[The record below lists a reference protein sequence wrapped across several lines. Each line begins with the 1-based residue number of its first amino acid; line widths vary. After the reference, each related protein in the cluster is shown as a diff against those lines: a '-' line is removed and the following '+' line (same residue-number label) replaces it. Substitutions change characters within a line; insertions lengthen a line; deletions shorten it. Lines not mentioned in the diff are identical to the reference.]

1 MSYFTHLDCSAG
13 CGAEPLDPQGIHHLC
28 TCGAP
33 LLARYDIEQAAK
45 NWPRSSLVN
54 RAHNMWRYSEMMP
67 LVNDDQPV
75 TLDEG
80 FTPLRHTL
88 RLGTELGL
96 RSLYVKDESC
106 NPTNSFKAR
115 GLSAA
120 VTRANAL
127 NVGTVSV
134 PSAGN
139 AANALAA
146 YAAHAGLEAKVFMP
160 RDVKT
165 PFIRECELYGADITL
180 VDGLINEAGRVAK
193 EVGAPLGW
201 YDISTLKEPYRVEGK
216 KTMAYELAEQLD
228 WVWPDWIIYPTGG
241 GTGMVG
247 MWKAFDEIE
256 RLGWM
261 KTGNRPKMVS
271 VQANGCAPIVHALEN
286 GLQKSETWKD
296 ANTIADG
303 LRVPRA
309 IGDFL
314 ILQALRESA
323 GTAIAVSDTD
333 MVNDMRELGKLEGIS
348 ASPEGG
354 ATLSAL
360 RVLLKL
366 GKVQPN
372 DTVVLFNTGGSLKYL
387 DVLVSGT

>member
-54 RAHNMWRYSEMMP
+54 RANNMWRYSEMMP

-75 TLDEG
+75 TLEEG

-139 AANALAA
+139 AANALAVQRRWGSNKQP
-146 YAAHAGLEAKVFMP
+146 AA
-160 RDVKT
+160 
-165 PFIRECELYGADITL
+165 
-180 VDGLINEAGRVAK
+180 
-193 EVGAPLGW
+193 
-201 YDISTLKEPYRVEGK
+201 
-216 KTMAYELAEQLD
+216 Q
-228 WVWPDWIIYPTGG
+228 
-241 GTGMVG
+241 
-247 MWKAFDEIE
+247 
-256 RLGWM
+256 
-261 KTGNRPKMVS
+261 TGNQQR
-271 VQANGCAPIVHALEN
+271 
-286 GLQKSETWKD
+286 
-296 ANTIADG
+296 
-303 LRVPRA
+303 
-309 IGDFL
+309 
-314 ILQALRESA
+314 
-323 GTAIAVSDTD
+323 
-333 MVNDMRELGKLEGIS
+333 
-348 ASPEGG
+348 
-354 ATLSAL
+354 
-360 RVLLKL
+360 
-366 GKVQPN
+366 
-372 DTVVLFNTGGSLKYL
+372 YY
-387 DVLVSGT
+387 

>member
-54 RAHNMWRYSEMMP
+54 RANNMWRYSEMMP

-75 TLDEG
+75 TLEEG

-165 PFIRECELYGADITL
+165 PFILECELYGADITL

-256 RLGWM
+256 RLGWV

-271 VQANGCAPIVHALEN
+271 VQAEGCAPIVHALEN

-314 ILQALRESA
+314 ILQALRESV

-387 DVLVSGT
+387 DVLVS

>member
-1 MSYFTHLDCSAG
+1 
-13 CGAEPLDPQGIHHLC
+13 
-28 TCGAP
+28 
-33 LLARYDIEQAAK
+33 
-45 NWPRSSLVN
+45 
-54 RAHNMWRYSEMMP
+54 MWRYREMMP

-127 NVGTVSV
+127 NVSTVST

-180 VDGLINEAGRVAK
+180 VDGLINEAGRVAN

-201 YDISTLKEPYRVEGK
+201 YDVSTLKEPYRVEGK

-256 RLGWM
+256 RLGWV
-261 KTGNRPKMVS
+261 KTGNRPKMVT
-271 VQANGCAPIVHALEN
+271 VQADGCAPIVHALEN
-286 GLQKSETWKD
+286 DLQKSEPWKN
-296 ANTIADG
+296 AHTIADG

-323 GTAIAVSDTD
+323 GTAIAVSDAD

-360 RVLLKL
+360 RVLLKQ

-387 DVLVSGT
+387 DVLVS

>member
-54 RAHNMWRYSEMMP
+54 RAHNMWRYREMMP

-80 FTPLRHTL
+80 FTPLRHIL

-127 NVGTVSV
+127 NVSTVST

-180 VDGLINEAGRVAK
+180 VDGLINEAGRVAN

-201 YDISTLKEPYRVEGK
+201 YDVSTLKEPYRVEGK

-256 RLGWM
+256 RLGWV
-261 KTGNRPKMVS
+261 KTGNRPKMVT
-271 VQANGCAPIVHALEN
+271 VQADGCAPIVHALEN
-286 GLQKSETWKD
+286 GLQKSEPWKN
-296 ANTIADG
+296 AHTIADG

-323 GTAIAVSDTD
+323 GTAIAVSDAD

-360 RVLLKL
+360 RVLLKQ

-387 DVLVSGT
+387 DVLDS

>member
-13 CGAEPLDPQGIHHLC
+13 CGAESLDPQGIHHLC

-33 LLARYDIEQAAK
+33 LLARYDIELAAK

-67 LVNDDQPV
+67 LLNDDQPV

-88 RLGTELGL
+88 RLGAELGL

-127 NVGTVSV
+127 NVGTVST

-146 YAAHAGLEAKVFMP
+146 YAALAGLKAKVFMP

-180 VDGLINEAGRVAK
+180 VDGLINEAGRVAN
-193 EVGAPLGW
+193 EIGAPLGW
-201 YDISTLKEPYRVEGK
+201 YDVSTLKEPYRVEGK

-256 RLGWM
+256 RLGWV
-261 KTGNRPKMVS
+261 KTGNRPKMVT

-286 GLQKSETWKD
+286 GLQRSEPWKN

-323 GTAIAVSDTD
+323 GTAIAVSDAD

-360 RVLLKL
+360 RVLLKR

-387 DVLVSGT
+387 DVLVS

>member
-54 RAHNMWRYSEMMP
+54 RANNMWRYSEMMP

-256 RLGWM
+256 RLGWV
-261 KTGNRPKMVS
+261 KTGNRPKMVT
-271 VQANGCAPIVHALEN
+271 VQADGCAPIVHALEN
-286 GLQKSETWKD
+286 GLQKSEAWKN

-323 GTAIAVSDTD
+323 GAAIAVSDAD

-387 DVLVSGT
+387 DVLVS